1 MFFDADFDAGLLTN
15 LAFSLIMNTEI
26 LTQGHNMEKKVKII
40 LTTQKT
46 SMSEADFASVQA
58 LLEHAI
64 LREQE
69 GSSTLEDE
77 LEKIFSEIDGEDDTS
92 ELITEGTVTVKT
104 SGSVIIKYAESELTG
119 MEGCETKIM
128 FNGFK
133 PKFVVMMREGMVN
146 TSLSFEE
153 GKRHTTSYNTPY
165 MPFRLCV
172 NTLRV
177 DNTFADNGEIVIEY
191 LLEIRGLSTE
201 RNILKIKVNPIA

>member
-1 MFFDADFDAGLLTN
+1 
-15 LAFSLIMNTEI
+15 
-26 LTQGHNMEKKVKII
+26 MERKARII

-64 LREQE
+64 LREEQDKNT
-69 GSSTLEDE
+69 TLEDE

-92 ELITEGTVTVKT
+92 ELITEGVVIQK
-104 SGSVIIKYAESELTG
+104 SNGSVILQYDESELTG
-119 MEGCETKIM
+119 MEGCVTKIM
-128 FNGFK
+128 FSAKN
-133 PKFVVMMREGMVN
+133 PSFVVMMREGAVN

-153 GKRHTTSYNTPY
+153 GKRHITSYNTPY

-172 NTLRV
+172 NTIRV
-177 DNTFADNGEIVIEY
+177 DNSFEDNGEIVIEY

-201 RNILKIKVNPIA
+201 RNILKIKVNFID